1 MRHSAPS
8 SSRSPVSTMSQFA
21 SNLASLARSKLHSGL
36 SSGSRDNLSLH
47 RWVLLKNS
55 IIRDDSAPPTP
66 TEEERELS
74 APSLVPDA
82 PDAEDEDEDDSFN
95 DEGAFFNF
103 LFPDPGYGA
112 EAQRDAATIATEEQ
126 WFDSL
131 LETLGD
137 DDEDDA
143 NHHHNH
149 LHISSAGKLIAPSTS
164 FSDHLYHSDVQS
176 PPSSDP
182 ASPASSYSDE
192 YSLASPPPP
201 PLQSIAV
208 PYPVPY
214 PPLVKPY
221 GAAAA
226 HDDAEADDELCCYA
240 PRARPAAA
248 AASVVPYFLPYN
260 DLEDSYLS
268 MPDAMEDSASDD
280 DTEPLP
286 ATPFSRSRSSFSL
299 SVSDVAVDPASV
311 PLPLE
316 SDHRARGRP
325 SVGSEPRIY
334 SSAADDVFAFDPN
347 PVMSSDAAPVYSPFF
362 FQNC

>member
-1 MRHSAPS
+1 
-8 SSRSPVSTMSQFA
+8 MSNFA
-21 SNLASLARSKLHSGL
+21 SNLASLARLKLHSG
-36 SSGSRDNLSLH
+36 SSNGSRDNLSLH

-55 IIRDDSAPPTP
+55 IIRDDAAPLTP
-66 TEEERELS
+66 AEEERDS
-74 APSLVPDA
+74 GAPSLVPDA
-82 PDAEDEDEDDSFN
+82 PDAEDDEDDDALN
-95 DEGAFFNF
+95 YDGAFFNF

-137 DDEDDA
+137 DEDDDS
-143 NHHHNH
+143 NQHH
-149 LHISSAGKLIAPSTS
+149 IPSAVKLIASTPPEA
-164 FSDHLYHSDVQS
+164 DDVYHSNAH
-176 PPSSDP
+176 PPQPSDP

-192 YSLASPPPP
+192 YSLASPPPL

-221 GAAAA
+221 GAAPAA
-226 HDDAEADDELCCYA
+226 HDDDANEEDELCYYA
-240 PRARPAAA
+240 PRARPATPVA
-248 AASVVPYFLPYN
+248 AASTAAYFLPYN

-268 MPDAMEDSASDD
+268 MPDAMEDSALSDD

-286 ATPFSRSRSSFSL
+286 ATPWSRSRSSFSY
-299 SVSDVAVDPASV
+299 SVSDVAAGVLDPASV

-316 SDHRARGRP
+316 HEQHHHHRARGHP
-325 SVGSEPRIY
+325 SLGAEPRIY
-334 SSAADDVFAFDPN
+334 SSSAADDVFAFDPN
-347 PVMSSDAAPVYSPFF
+347 PGMASVDAAPVYSPFF

>member
-1 MRHSAPS
+1 MRTPAPASA
-8 SSRSPVSTMSQFA
+8 MSHFA

-36 SSGSRDNLSLH
+36 TSGSMVALSLH

-55 IIRDDSAPPTP
+55 IIRADDSALLAPSVEPDSGT
-66 TEEERELS
+66 
-74 APSLVPDA
+74 PSLVLDA
-82 PDAEDEDEDDSFN
+82 NDAEDEDEDELLSLDC
-95 DEGAFFNF
+95 DLFNF
-103 LFPDPGYGA
+103 NFFFPDPGHGA
-112 EAQRDAATIATEEQ
+112 EAPQDAAAIATEAQ

-137 DDEDDA
+137 DEDED
-143 NHHHNH
+143 NRHRH
-149 LHISSAGKLIAPSTS
+149 LLNQLPSVVKVVA
-164 FSDHLYHSDVQS
+164 DGNVYHSNAH
-176 PPSSDP
+176 PPLHSEP

-192 YSLASPPPP
+192 FNLASPPSPSSP
-201 PLQSIAV
+201 IAV

-226 HDDAEADDELCCYA
+226 HDDADDEPCYYA
-240 PRARPAAA
+240 PRVRPAATA
-248 AASVVPYFLPYN
+248 TATVAPYFLPYD

-299 SVSDVAVDPASV
+299 SNSDDVDPASV
-311 PLPLE
+311 PLPRE
-316 SDHRARGRP
+316 QRARGERP
-325 SVGSEPRIY
+325 SMRIEPRIY
-334 SSAADDVFAFDPN
+334 ASADDVFPFDPN
-347 PVMSSDAAPVYSPFF
+347 PDMHSDTTPVYTPFF
-362 FQNC
+362 YQNC